1 MFCIVFPPGPI
12 PFLQDV
18 LAMIESSIYSRRN
31 AFTLI
36 ELLVV
41 IAIIAVLIALL
52 LPAVQAAREAARRMQ
67 CTNNLKQITLAIA
80 NYVDVNNV
88 TPLHE
93 FRYGSEGSPN
103 VGASGTHSWYCGIAP
118 YLEQTS
124 MYNAINFSYTQ
135 EWVYSGAIAGPNPVD
150 YTVNKASIATL
161 LCPSDG
167 VVNTCSAYAQYINYQ
182 PGNFNYVANTGHP
195 RNVLLPGDPANS
207 GSLPPLTGILSM
219 SPMYQG
225 QVWCVTAPQQ
235 ANTNVTVSL
244 ASITDGTSN
253 TAAVSESLVNDG
265 SGKATDPRRNLFYT
279 SSGLIDAQNNPSV
292 AALAVVQDGLANP
305 IPYQPWSQFKGLT
318 WAYTDSW
325 ERHVYAHLFPPNTKP
340 INTYHNDTFRCQEGD
355 SGMCPTSNHPGGV
368 NVSFMDGSVHFIKN
382 SVNLQTWW
390 FLGTRGRGEIISSDS
405 Y

>member
-1 MFCIVFPPGPI
+1 MIKKSSQPDRMPG
-12 PFLQDV
+12 
-18 LAMIESSIYSRRN
+18 
-31 AFTLI
+31 FTLI

-52 LPAVQAAREAARRMQ
+52 LPAVQAAREAARRAQ

-80 NYVDVNNV
+80 NYVDVNLV

-93 FRYGSEGSPN
+93 YRYATEN
-103 VGASGTHSWYCGIAP
+103 TGANGNAGTHSWYCGIAP
-118 YLEQTS
+118 YLEQTP
-124 MYNAINFSYTQ
+124 MYNSINFTYTR
-135 EWVYSGAIAGPNPVD
+135 EWAYSGVISGPNPID

-167 VVNTCSAYAQYINYQ
+167 VVNTCSGYAQYINYQ

-195 RNVLLPGDPANS
+195 RNVLLPGDPPNT

-219 SPMYQG
+219 SKMYLG
-225 QVWCVTAPQQ
+225 QWWCITAAQD
-235 ANTNVTVSL
+235 ANTNVNVSL

-265 SGKATDPRRNLFYT
+265 SGNSPNKLRNLYYT

-292 AALAVVQDGLANP
+292 PALLVVQDGLANP
-305 IPYQPWSQFKGLT
+305 IEYAPWSYFKGLT
-318 WAYTDSW
+318 WAYTDAW
-325 ERHVYAHLFPPNTKP
+325 ERHVYAHLFPPNTPP
-340 INTYHNDTFRCQEGD
+340 INTYHDDTFRCQEGD
-355 SGMCPTSNHPGGV
+355 SGMCPTSNHPGGI

-382 SVNLQTWW
+382 TVNLQPWW
-390 FLGTRGRGEIISSDS
+390 FMGTRGRGEIISSDS

>member
-1 MFCIVFPPGPI
+1 MRIV
-12 PFLQDV
+12 
-18 LAMIESSIYSRRN
+18 AMIKKSSHLDRRWG
-31 AFTLI
+31 FTLI

-52 LPAVQAAREAARRMQ
+52 LPAVQAAREAARRAQ

-93 FRYGSEGSPN
+93 YRYATENGGTN
-103 VGASGTHSWYCGIAP
+103 GNAGTHSWYCGIAP
-118 YLEQTS
+118 YLEQ
-124 MYNAINFSYTQ
+124 MPIYNSINFSYTV
-135 EWVYSGAIAGPNPVD
+135 EWARSGVIMGPNPID
-150 YTVNKASIATL
+150 LTVNKASIATL

-167 VVNTCSAYAQYINYQ
+167 VVNTCSGYAKFLSFQ

-195 RNVLLPGDPANS
+195 RNVLLPGDPPNTS
-207 GSLPPLTGILSM
+207 SLPSLTGILST
-219 SPMYQG
+219 SKMYLG
-225 QVWCVTAPQQ
+225 QLYCYTNSGVDSN
-235 ANTNVTVSL
+235 ANVNVNVSL

-265 SGKATDPRRNLFYT
+265 SGNNPDPRRNLYYT
-279 SSGLIDAQNNPSV
+279 SSRLIDARENPSV
-292 AALAVVQDGLANP
+292 PALAVVQDGLAGP
-305 IPYQPWSQFKGLT
+305 ILYAYWGYFKGST
-318 WAYTDSW
+318 WAYTDAW
-325 ERHVYAHLFPPNTKP
+325 EKHVYAHLFPPNTPP

-382 SVNLQTWW
+382 TVNLQTWW
-390 FLGTRGRGEIISSDS
+390 FMGTRGRGEIISSDS

>member
-1 MFCIVFPPGPI
+1 
-12 PFLQDV
+12 
-18 LAMIESSIYSRRN
+18 MIKKSSQPDRLWG
-31 AFTLI
+31 FTLI

-52 LPAVQAAREAARRMQ
+52 LPAVQAAREAARRAQ

-93 FRYGSEGSPN
+93 YRYATENGGTN
-103 VGASGTHSWYCGIAP
+103 GNAGTHSWYCGIAP
-118 YLEQTS
+118 YLEQAP
-124 MYNAINFSYTQ
+124 MYNSINFTYTR
-135 EWVYSGAIAGPNPVD
+135 EWVYSGPISGPNPID
-150 YTVNKASIATL
+150 YTVNKASIASL

-167 VVNTCSAYAQYINYQ
+167 TVNTCSGYAAYINYQ

-195 RNVLLPGDPANS
+195 RNVLLPGDPPNTS
-207 GSLPPLTGILSM
+207 SLPPLTGILSTAK
-219 SPMYQG
+219 MYVG
-225 QVWCVTAPQQ
+225 QLWCYTNSGVDSD
-235 ANTNVTVSL
+235 ANVNVNVSL

-265 SGKATDPRRNLFYT
+265 SGNSPNKLRNLYYT
-279 SSGLIDAQNNPSV
+279 SSGLIDARNNPSV
-292 AALAVVQDGLANP
+292 PALAVVQDGLANP
-305 IPYQPWSQFKGLT
+305 IEYAPWSYFKGLT
-318 WAYTDSW
+318 WAYTDAW
-325 ERHVYAHLFPPNTKP
+325 ERHVYAHLFPPNTPP
-340 INTYHNDTFRCQEGD
+340 INTYHDSTFRCQEGD

>member
-1 MFCIVFPPGPI
+1 MIKN
-12 PFLQDV
+12 FLKS
-18 LAMIESSIYSRRN
+18 ARSK

-80 NYVDVNNV
+80 NYVDTNQV

-93 FRYGSEGSPN
+93 YRYATEQGNGGS
-103 VGASGTHSWYCGIAP
+103 SGTHSWFCGIAP
-118 YLEQTS
+118 YMEQST
-124 MYNAINFSYTQ
+124 MYNAFNFSYTE
-135 EWVYSGAIAGPNPVD
+135 EWAYSGAIIGPNPTE
-150 YTVNKASIATL
+150 YTVHKASIASL

-167 VVNTCSAYAQYINYQ
+167 VVNTCAGYAQYINYV

-195 RNVLLPGDPANS
+195 RNIVLPGDAPNT
-207 GSLPPLTGILSM
+207 GSLPPLTGIIST
-219 SPMYQG
+219 SKMYQG
-225 QVWCVTAPQQ
+225 QLYCTALSDP
-235 ANTNVTVSL
+235 NVNVTVSL

-265 SGKATDPRRNLFYT
+265 TGNSPDKRRNLSYT
-279 SSGLIDAQNNPSV
+279 PNGYIDAQSYPSMP
-292 AALAVVQDGLANP
+292 ALQAVQDGLANP
-305 IPYQPWSQFKGLT
+305 VSYQPWSYFKGLT
-318 WAYTDSW
+318 WAYTDAW
-325 ERHVYAHLFPPNTKP
+325 ERHVYAHLMPPNTQP
-340 INTYHNDTFRCQEGD
+340 IVTYHDNTFRCQEGD
-355 SGMCPTSNHPGGV
+355 GGMCPTSNHPGGV

-382 SVNLQTWW
+382 SIGLQPWW
-390 FLGTRGRGEIISSDS
+390 FMGTRGRGEIISSDQ